1 MSNAMFCYQ
10 CQETVGNKGCTQV
23 GVCCKKPE
31 TAALQDVLVYVTKGL
46 AQVATKLRAKGKTV
60 GHDIDRM
67 VVANLFCTI
76 TNANFDDDNLAQRV
90 RNTCAAKKAL
100 IGELGSTDGLADAA
114 LWEAADKDAMLAK
127 AAA

>member
-1 MSNAMFCYQ
+1 
-10 CQETVGNKGCTQV
+10 
-23 GVCCKKPE
+23 
-31 TAALQDVLVYVTKGL
+31 
-46 AQVATKLRAKGKTV
+46 
-60 GHDIDRM
+60 M

-114 LWEAADKDAMLAK
+114 LWEAVDKDAMHKMIYCVRLLTRWPPTLIIYWPNYPDK
-127 AAA
+127 LR